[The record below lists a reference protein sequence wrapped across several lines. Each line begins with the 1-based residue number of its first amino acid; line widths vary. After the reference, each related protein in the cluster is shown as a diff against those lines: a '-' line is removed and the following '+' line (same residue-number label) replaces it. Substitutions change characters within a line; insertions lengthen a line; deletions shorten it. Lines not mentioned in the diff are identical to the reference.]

1 MTKMTT
7 DNGKILGIGEI
18 AIAFATLILGVMTG
32 IAMTSSLLSGK
43 NTILCCFITLF
54 CSIIYGL
61 AEDIKNIIK

>member
-7 DNGKILGIGEI
+7 DNGKILGKEEI
-18 AIAFATLILGVMTG
+18 VMAFATLILGVMTG
-32 IAMTSSLLSGK
+32 IVVASSLMQGK
-43 NTILCCFITLF
+43 NTILCGLIALF